1 MSKATRSRT
10 LWSSG
15 RGQSLVEFA
24 LLLPLLLVVAF
35 IITEFGR
42 ALWIKNV
49 LTEAAGNAARAA
61 IVSNAA
67 NYQAEALKAADRMLV
82 PMGLGTTSEYPSS
95 VEAEI
100 LTQDGTQVVRVTI
113 TRNFSFIPGSAGEG
127 GNQLPTTPGARGP
140 FIDLTNFLITAESV
154 MDTQPSFG

>member
-42 ALWIKNV
+42 ALWIKNM
-49 LTEAAGNAARAA
+49 LTQAVGQAARAA
-61 IVSNAA
+61 IVSTSGSYQGAAETAA
-67 NYQAEALKAADRMLV
+67 NRLLGPVGMGTESTDPSEIFASLDPPGNPQYVKIRM
-82 PMGLGTTSEYPSS
+82 
-95 VEAEI
+95 
-100 LTQDGTQVVRVTI
+100 
-113 TRNFSFIPGSAGEG
+113 TRWFSFIPGG
-127 GNQLPTTPGARGP
+127 GVNRELPTTPGARGP
-140 FIDLTNFLITAESV
+140 YIGLGRFEIVAETTMDL
-154 MDTQPSFG
+154 QPGFGG